1 MTSLSCIVSPPTSSL
16 IPDFDIYLKGNTPL
30 PAHFLPVLEVH
41 MSQLVESID
50 KLDSEILTLDSE
62 PTLKVNREALQLL
75 ERERDAHAKL
85 KAPIRSI
92 PPEVLG
98 LIFGYLF
105 DDKPFEGSDY
115 RQFVSIACV
124 CSTWREV
131 VHTTPNLC
139 KGLTI
144 DPTERPSLLS
154 EKGSGRTLSLQ
165 ASWRP
170 WLAVASRGSSYH
182 LSISPKY
189 DVACS
194 EPFVRY
200 LLASSPSPDT
210 LTFDS
215 THALNV
221 SLRST
226 AKHPTVRRLI
236 ITERV
241 DGTDFQR
248 SPLSN
253 VFPNLRNLA
262 ANCRIDTRIYPPW
275 KHDHLRTLHMQDLT
289 ALPFDF
295 AKFLT
300 NLPCLEE
307 LQISSKDLFDIDDMG
322 HASHIILPSVTPDT
336 HCPRRG
342 LVLLFETASAFQA
355 SLGNLFRDAPLQPLT
370 VALQGD
376 PFALFLT
383 LVIKTSPSRTRLY
396 LDLEYLS
403 INTNGGGSDL
413 VYGARTISIDSDNIS
428 ELFCSTM
435 AGDLH
440 WLSWGS
446 PCRRRD
452 SALKMYISSESGVAE
467 ENNLEAR
474 RGDLQALGYDLEIC
488 KQETW
493 DAMLRSSI
501 PQIDYQWEANSGS
514 CTCPLK
520 SGERGAAA
528 TPPGITLRFQDIGH
542 LMGES
547 LVGQQTPGAVYECGR
562 FSETI
567 LLMREGLQLTGP
579 VNQGLEPFIS
589 TLTTSARFSTPR
601 RLVIFI
607 GFHGT
612 APVLIE
618 EAII

>member
-307 LQISSKDLFDIDDMG
+307 LQISSKDLFDIDDMDTP
-322 HASHIILPSVTPDT
+322 ATSFSLPSLQTLIVHGED
-336 HCPRRG
+336 
-342 LVLLFETASAFQA
+342 LVHLLLFLTFPALKFFCLKSWGMKETASAFQA

-383 LVIKTSPSRTRLY
+383 LVIKTLPSRTRLY

-403 INTNGGGSDL
+403 TYEWGRNDL

-501 PQIDYQWEANSGS
+501 PQIDYQWEAN
-514 CTCPLK
+514 
-520 SGERGAAA
+520 
-528 TPPGITLRFQDIGH
+528 
-542 LMGES
+542 
-547 LVGQQTPGAVYECGR
+547 
-562 FSETI
+562 
-567 LLMREGLQLTGP
+567 
-579 VNQGLEPFIS
+579 
-589 TLTTSARFSTPR
+589 
-601 RLVIFI
+601 
-607 GFHGT
+607 
-612 APVLIE
+612 
-618 EAII
+618 